1 MKIIDAHIHFSNII
15 SFHDT
20 AKKNGINYS
29 LEGFEKEFNAI
40 TAIGMGVTE
49 DKEKFP
55 DNQAVNPMKLDLD
68 TNPQNLYH
76 CLGFNPN
83 ADINLKSFEKQITSK
98 TVGLKVYAGYYH
110 YHVWDDVYK
119 PLYELAE
126 KHNLPVTI
134 HSGETFS
141 KRGLLKYAHPLEI
154 DELAVMYPNVTFI
167 IAHFGDPWIMDA
179 AEVAAKNDNV
189 LIDLSG
195 LIVGN
200 EEVVLRLSVDEFTLR
215 IKTGL
220 VFLDNY
226 KKVLFGSDWPLV
238 DLKSYITFIKQLI
251 PDEHLEDVFYNNALR
266 IYNQK
271 IKL

>member
-1 MKIIDAHIHFSNII
+1 MKIIDAHIHFSNIK
-15 SFHDT
+15 SFHET
-20 AKKNGINYS
+20 AVKYRIDYS
-29 LEGFEKEFNAI
+29 LEGFDREFKGI
-40 TAIGMGVTE
+40 IAIGMGITE
-49 DKEKFP
+49 NTEPFP
-55 DNQAVNPMKLDLD
+55 DNNATNPMTLDLEVNPS
-68 TNPQNLYH
+68 NLYH

-83 ADINLKSFEKQITSK
+83 VDIDVKEFEKYITKK

-110 YHVWDDVYK
+110 YHVWDDIYK

-126 KHNLPVTI
+126 KHSLPVTI

-141 KRGLLKYAHPLEI
+141 KRGLLKYAHPLEV
-154 DELAVMYPNVTFI
+154 DELAVKYPNVTFI

-200 EEVVLRLSVDEFTLR
+200 RADVLRLSVDEFTFR
-215 IKTGL
+215 IRSGL
-220 VFLDNY
+220 VFLDDY

-238 DLKSYITFIKQLI
+238 DLNSYISFIKQLI
-251 PDEHLEDVFYNNALR
+251 PTEHIEDVFYNNAAR
-266 IYNQK
+266 IYN
-271 IKL
+271 LR